1 MRRNLLPRL
10 VLAALL
16 VAVPTFGSGAPP
28 NQYQQFDRDA
38 TEIFDV
44 QTQLHWQRQVQ
55 PVATRDGAATFC
67 DLSFG
72 VGRIPTVKELLTLL
86 DEAPH
91 REYDANKKPPGLV
104 NKMIDQNAFPDTPV
118 DQPYWT
124 TSPAGAGQVWTVN
137 FSTGA
142 MVPMST
148 GAGSVAYFRCV
159 K

>member
-44 QTQLHWQRQVQ
+44 QTQLHWQRQIQ
-55 PVATRDGAATFC
+55 PKATLDGSATFC

-72 VGRIPTVKELLTLL
+72 VGRVPTVKELLTLI

-91 REYDANKKPPGLV
+91 QEYVLNALV

-124 TSPAGAGQVWTVN
+124 TSPAGGGQVWTVN

-142 MVPMST
+142 MTAMAPT
-148 GAGSVAYFRCV
+148 GQAYFRCV